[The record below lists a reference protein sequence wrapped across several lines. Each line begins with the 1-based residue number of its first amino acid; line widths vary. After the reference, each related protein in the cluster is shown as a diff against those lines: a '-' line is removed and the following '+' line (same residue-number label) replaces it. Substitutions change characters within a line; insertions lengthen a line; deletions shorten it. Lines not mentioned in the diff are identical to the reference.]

1 MPTKKFESTD
11 KAYQALTDE
20 EIMDDS
26 KDIPAAEI
34 NVPGMH
40 VVRIGQVSEYDYYYC
55 LLPMREEL
63 YNYFLNRIAATE
75 DLKDSEQLLEKMKT
89 LVNSLT
95 NIKTKEDLEQKAAS
109 VAFLFEE
116 TKIRYRFFK
125 GLKAMKIVKWWV
137 SWKRYQ
143 EKCKVQDTPL
153 FFCYLWA
160 HNFDGAKK
168 KIIRLLQRIQQI
180 TAATSSQS
188 LTGSGNYQDFESWKR
203 TWQAA
208 HNRLAKKEKLFD
220 NSKN

>member
-1 MPTKKFESTD
+1 MPTKKFDNTD
-11 KAYQALTDE
+11 QAYQALTDE

-26 KDIPAAEI
+26 RDIPVAEI
-34 NVPGMH
+34 KVQGMH
-40 VVRIGQVSEYDYYYC
+40 VVTIGQVSEYDYYYR

-75 DLKDSEQLLEKMKT
+75 DLENSEQLLEKMKT

-95 NIKTKEDLEQKAAS
+95 NIKNKEDLVKKAES
-109 VAFLFEE
+109 IAFLFEE
-116 TKIRYRFFK
+116 KTIRYRLFK
-125 GLKAMKIVKWWV
+125 GLKAMGIVKWWV
-137 SWKRYQ
+137 TWRRYQ
-143 EKCKVQDTPL
+143 KKIKTQDTPL

-168 KIIRLLQRIQQI
+168 KIIRLLQKIQQI

-188 LTGSGNYQDFESWKR
+188 LTGSGSFQDFDSWKQ

-208 HNRLAKKEKLFD
+208 HDRLAKKEELFD